1 MVAVVGHMN
10 IQESVMNQD
19 IMEDV
24 LVVDHHITIQAPV
37 QELQH
42 NQVLL

>member
-10 IQESVMNQD
+10 TQEFVMKQD

-24 LVVDHHITIQAPV
+24 LVGDHHITIQAPG